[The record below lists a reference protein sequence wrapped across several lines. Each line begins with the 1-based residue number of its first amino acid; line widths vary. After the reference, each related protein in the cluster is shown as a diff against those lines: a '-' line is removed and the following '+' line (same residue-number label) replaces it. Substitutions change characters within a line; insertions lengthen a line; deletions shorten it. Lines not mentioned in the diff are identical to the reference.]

1 MIYFKAIF
9 LAFFSIFLVA
19 SEVAAASY
27 KTYSVS
33 GYNISS
39 VNRIID
45 ISIYDVRLTANSDPL
60 TVQFSLHSEYK
71 YRTKTYLQ
79 VSRRTFQSRIQMLL
93 PTSKVENI
101 TFMETVVIL

>member
-39 VNRIID
+39 AQVQG
-45 ISIYDVRLTANSDPL
+45 VQLRLY
-60 TVQFSLHSEYK
+60 VQAG
-71 YRTKTYLQ
+71 
-79 VSRRTFQSRIQMLL
+79 
-93 PTSKVENI
+93 
-101 TFMETVVIL
+101 FMTVVGA